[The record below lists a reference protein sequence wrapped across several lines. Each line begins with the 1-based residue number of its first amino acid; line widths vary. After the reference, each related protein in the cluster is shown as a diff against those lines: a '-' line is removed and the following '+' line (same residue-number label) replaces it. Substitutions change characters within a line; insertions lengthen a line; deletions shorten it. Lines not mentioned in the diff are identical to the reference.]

1 MFDYILFFGGIVF
14 VFIIMIVIG
23 FIFRIFWLQ
32 AIKVGVTVGIGFV
45 GMGLVIVMAIDSF
58 SFFIKVMIE
67 RFGLVLYVFDVGVGF
82 VFGVGYAIVI
92 GVMIILVIFFFNVVM
107 LVIRLIKTMNVDI
120 YNYWYYV
127 ITGTVVQFM
136 IGSLIYGVLGVICYA
151 ALSLKMVDWT
161 VKRVQNIVGLEG
173 ISIS

>member
-1 MFDYILFFGGIVF
+1 
-14 VFIIMIVIG
+14 
-23 FIFRIFWLQ
+23 
-32 AIKVGVTVGIGFV
+32 
-45 GMGLVIVMAIDSF
+45 MAIDSF

-127 ITGTVVQFM
+127 ITGTVV
-136 IGSLIYGVLGVICYA
+136 
-151 ALSLKMVDWT
+151 
-161 VKRVQNIVGLEG
+161 
-173 ISIS
+173 